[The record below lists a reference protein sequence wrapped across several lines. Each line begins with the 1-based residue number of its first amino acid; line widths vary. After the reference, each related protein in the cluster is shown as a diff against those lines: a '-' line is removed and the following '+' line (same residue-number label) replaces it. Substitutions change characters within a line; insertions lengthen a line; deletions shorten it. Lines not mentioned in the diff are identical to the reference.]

1 MKANEQEPP
10 MATLTIRNIDD
21 KLVAK
26 IKRQAK
32 KNHRSLES
40 EARFL
45 LERAMRTESRADFW
59 QLADQI
65 AAMTPKGR
73 QTDSTEIIRKMRDER

>member
-1 MKANEQEPP
+1 
-10 MATLTIRNIDD
+10 MATLTIRNIDE
-21 KLVAK
+21 KLVTK
-26 IKRQAK
+26 MKRQAK
-32 KNHRSLES
+32 RNHRSLEA

-45 LERAMRTESRADFW
+45 LEKAMRAEGHGDFW

-73 QTDSTEIIRKMRDER
+73 QTDSAEIVRKMRDER

>member
-1 MKANEQEPP
+1 
-10 MATLTIRNIDD
+10 MATLTIRNIDE
-21 KLVAK
+21 KLVTK
-26 IKRQAK
+26 MKRQAK
-32 KNHRSLES
+32 KNHRSLEA

-45 LERAMRTESRADFW
+45 LEKAMRAEGRVDFW

-73 QTDSTEIIRKMRDER
+73 QTDSAEIVRKMRDER

>member
-1 MKANEQEPP
+1 
-10 MATLTIRNIDD
+10 MATLTIRNVDD
-21 KLVAK
+21 KLVTK
-26 IKRQAK
+26 MKRQAK
-32 KNHRSLES
+32 KNHRSLEA

-45 LERAMRTESRADFW
+45 LEKAMRSEAQVDFW

-65 AAMTPKGR
+65 AALTPKGR